1 MVTDGMV
8 DRAEGGKFAKGHSV
22 RGGRHAGPSASER
35 IAAYIRPHE
44 QAVLDKA
51 IELAKMGDPRS
62 MQIVLE
68 RLAPIVRQ
76 ESEKVMVPGF
86 AAAGTVQ
93 DKAEAVLQAVADGQI
108 SADAGQKMLAMIDVY
123 NRTVTAADFEQR
135 LQAIESG
142 RTLVQPGTLID
153 SEAKPET
160 EL

>member
-1 MVTDGMV
+1 
-8 DRAEGGKFAKGHSV
+8 
-22 RGGRHAGPSASER
+22 
-35 IAAYIRPHE
+35 
-44 QAVLDKA
+44 
-51 IELAKMGDPRS
+51 
-62 MQIVLE
+62 
-68 RLAPIVRQ
+68 
-76 ESEKVMVPGF
+76 
-86 AAAGTVQ
+86 VQ

-153 SEAKPET
+153 AEAKPET